1 MPISLATFNAYNL
14 QSPGAP
20 MYRLPRGGHS
30 SWTAEEYEKKIR
42 WTAAMIE
49 RVDTDLIG
57 FQEAWSVAALKDAF
71 ARAGREIGRA
81 YHLVAR
87 DGAPGRPQVALAARR
102 TRFDVK
108 AAAWTEHV
116 PPHFR
121 LRHGRVEDPADLDA
135 VDVRISSLSRPP
147 LAVRLRLKGGPYK
160 GSELAVWVAHL
171 KSKRPLDLDRRHYP
185 TPRGQP
191 NPWSPYWEAIGSA
204 LSTVRRAA
212 EATALRMMLTD
223 AMLAEPS
230 LPTVLL
236 GDLNDA
242 TLSVT
247 TTLVSGEPPY
257 KLWSRSTA
265 GSGGARTRI
274 GLYTAETLQQ
284 YRSQRDVYYT
294 HVHANRLESLDHV
307 MVSRHFYDHSVDR
320 QWSFRELKVWNDHLH
335 DANPGGKTAAQ
346 WPGDHAIVAAWFD
359 DDAAPRTPGMA
370 SVAAAGE
377 TP

>member
-1 MPISLATFNAYNL
+1 MPISLASFNLYNL

-20 MYRLPRGGHS
+20 MHRKPAGGFS
-30 SWTAEEYEKKIR
+30 SWTADEYEKKLR

-49 RVDTDLIG
+49 RVDADVFG
-57 FQEAWSVAALKDAF
+57 FQEGWSVAALKDAF
-71 ARAGREIGRA
+71 VRAGSEIGKA

-108 AAAWTEHV
+108 AAAWTEAV
-116 PPHFR
+116 PAQFR
-121 LRHGRVEDPADLDA
+121 MRHGKVEDPHDLNA
-135 VDVRISSLSRPP
+135 LDVRISTLSRPP
-147 LAVRLRLKGGPYK
+147 LAVRLRLKSGPRK

-171 KSKRPLDLDRRHYP
+171 KSKRPMDLDRRHYP

-191 NPWSPYWEAIGSA
+191 NPWNPYREAIGAA

-212 EATALRMMLTD
+212 EAVALRMMLTD
-223 AMLAEPS
+223 AMLAEPA

-265 GSGGARTRI
+265 GSGGARAQV
-274 GLYTAETLQQ
+274 GLYTTETLQQ
-284 YRSQRDVYYT
+284 YRSQRDVYFT

-307 MVSRHFYDHSVDR
+307 MVSRHFYDHAADR
-320 QWSFRELKVWNDHLH
+320 LWSFRELKVWNDHLH
-335 DANPGGKTAAQ
+335 DANPGGKAAAQ
-346 WPGDHAIVAAWFD
+346 WPGDHAVVAAWFD
-359 DDAAPRTPGMA
+359 DNPAPKAPGMA
-370 SVAAAGE
+370 TVAAARE

>member
-1 MPISLATFNAYNL
+1 MPISLASFNLCNL

-20 MYRLPRGGHS
+20 MHRKPRGGFGT
-30 SWTAEEYEKKIR
+30 WTAADYAKKIA
-42 WTAAMIE
+42 WTAAML
-49 RVDTDLIG
+49 RRLDADVIG

-71 ARAGREIGRA
+71 AAAGLDIGRT

-87 DGAPGRPQVALAARR
+87 DGAPGRPQVALAVRR

-108 AAAWTEHV
+108 AAQWTEQV
-116 PPHFR
+116 PPHF
-121 LRHGRVEDPADLDA
+121 LMRHGKVEDASDPDA
-135 VDVRISSLSRPP
+135 VDVRISTLSRPP
-147 LAVRLRLKGGPYK
+147 LSVRLRLKSGPYK
-160 GSELAVWVAHL
+160 GSDLAVWVVHL

-185 TPRGQP
+185 TPPGRA
-191 NPWSPYWEAIGSA
+191 NPWNPYREAIGSA
-204 LSTVRRAA
+204 LSAVRRAA

-223 AMLAEPS
+223 AMQAEPA

-257 KLWSRSTA
+257 KLWARSTA
-265 GSGGARTRI
+265 AGSGARTQI

-294 HVHANRLESLDHV
+294 HVFANRMESLDHV
-307 MVSRHFYDHSVDR
+307 LVSRHFYDHAVDR
-320 QWSFRELKVWNDHLH
+320 LWSFRELKVWNDHLH
-335 DANPGGKTAAQ
+335 DANRNGKTAEQ
-346 WPGDHAIVAAWFD
+346 WPGDHAVVAAWFD
-359 DDAAPRTPGMA
+359 DNPAPTAPGMA
-370 SVAAAGE
+370 AVPAAGE
-377 TP
+377 NG